1 MDEKIKE
8 HVDMELRHAIEII
21 SYVEVQTKGLNY
33 SDKLKESLALRI
45 YQDISRRR
53 DIDRRTKNNNRR

>member
-8 HVDMELRHAIEII
+8 QVDMELRHAIEII

-33 SDKLKESLALRI
+33 SDELKESLALRI

>member
-8 HVDMELRHAIEII
+8 QVDMELRHAIEII